1 MIGSQETNH
10 QDTAIRVL
18 RTRRDLFVEFEFQ
31 WGDPDLAVELVLPY
45 PAFREFCAEH
55 RSRIL
60 PADSKTEAEYNA
72 LQERFA
78 TRTPRSPQ

>member
-10 QDTAIRVL
+10 QDTAIKVL
-18 RTRRDLFVEFEFQ
+18 RTRRNLFVEFEFQ

-45 PAFREFCAEH
+45 PAFRDFCSEH

-60 PADSKTEAEYNA
+60 QADPQTEADYNA

-78 TRTPRSPQ
+78 KKPLRSPQ